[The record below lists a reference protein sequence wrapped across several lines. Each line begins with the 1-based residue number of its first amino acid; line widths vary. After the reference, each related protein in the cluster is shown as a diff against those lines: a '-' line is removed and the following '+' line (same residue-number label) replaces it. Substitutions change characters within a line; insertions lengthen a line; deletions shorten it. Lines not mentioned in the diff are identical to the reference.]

1 MFDFQC
7 SKTFLQLLCSRE
19 SGCMFF
25 LCPPKFLYDI
35 YDLFMIH
42 SWIFYDSEI
51 KLLDIDI
58 TNVNMGPR
66 SLVTTLHLCV
76 ISGRWRPLHQWP
88 SSDVSL
94 ALTCLALGTDGPGPV
109 GITVP
114 AGSHVANPRDRRTF
128 KYFVS
133 LTILFHFN
141 CWYLFLSIN
150 IIIINT

>member
-42 SWIFYDSEI
+42 SLIVYDSEI

-66 SLVTTLHLCV
+66 SPPSTHVW
-76 ISGRWRPLHQWP
+76 SGRWRPLHQWP
-88 SSDVSL
+88 SSGVSL

-114 AGSHVANPRDRRTF
+114 AGRHVANPRDRRTF

-133 LTILFHFN
+133 LTNLFHFN
-141 CWYLFLSIN
+141 CWYLFLFIS
-150 IIIINT
+150 